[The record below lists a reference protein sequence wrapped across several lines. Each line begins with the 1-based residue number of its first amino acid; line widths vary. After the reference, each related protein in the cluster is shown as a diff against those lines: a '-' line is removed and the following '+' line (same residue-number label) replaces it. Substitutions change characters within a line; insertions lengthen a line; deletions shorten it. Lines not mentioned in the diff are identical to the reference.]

1 MIEVL
6 YFCFLSSAREF
17 VSYRFLIHLGLS

>member
-6 YFCFLSSAREF
+6 YFCFLSDSCEV
-17 VSYRFLIHLGLS
+17 VSYRFLINLGLS